1 MRFPAAGDCSKWVPI
16 PARHVQ
22 DVEFIQSIQ
31 CGGHTHPLVHIYMKD
46 PDSSEA
52 KAFAALAML
61 HHGQMRAPGP
71 LTANHPMIPLN
82 TMAVAHTA
90 TMAAHPNLPPG
101 TTPCYWDWGLRRW
114 VCP

>member
-1 MRFPAAGDCSKWVPI
+1 LV
-16 PARHVQ
+16 H
-22 DVEFIQSIQ
+22 
-31 CGGHTHPLVHIYMKD
+31 CGGHTHPLVHIFMKD

-61 HHGQMRAPGP
+61 HQAQSR
-71 LTANHPMIPLN
+71 TATPPMAATHTMIQPN
-82 TMAVAHTA
+82 TMAAASA
-90 TMAAHPNLPPG
+90 TMASPANLPPG